1 MENTILTEYPLWF
14 LLLCI
19 AGGLV
24 YASVLYVRNKK
35 YNYSQGLKW
44 GLALLRFVAV
54 TVIAFLLLSPLFRST
69 SYETEKPVIV
79 FAQDNS
85 SSVKLSESSGD
96 FQQQYAVEVNRLKD
110 RLSEKYTVDA
120 YTFGEKVE
128 QTDSITFD
136 EAATSFA
143 PLVDNINVNYANRN
157 VGAVV
162 LASDGVYNQGIN
174 PLYSDLSSSFDV
186 YTLGLGDPQPRKE
199 ARLAKVIAND
209 IAFIGNEF
217 PVEVLVN
224 ASMAKG
230 ERTVLKVFRDDEKVL
245 TREIRINRD
254 SFSEKISFYL
264 EAQEK
269 GLQEYRLELDSLE
282 GEKNVVNNGRNIFVD
297 VLDDKSSIL
306 VLSHSPH
313 PDVFAI
319 KSALERSKRNEVTV
333 SLLDAFE
340 GRVAKYDMVVL
351 HQIPAEN
358 KKSAEMLDRIFEQNI
373 PSLFVIGQQSSIKFF
388 NSLNIGLQI
397 NNTNGSINEALPEF
411 NPDFT
416 LFNTNVRL
424 KNLFKEAPPLKTP
437 FGDYESSPSMNPY
450 LYQKLDDL
458 STKMPLIALS
468 SQQEQKTGVIA
479 GTGIWKWRVRDYL
492 MHENHE
498 TFNGFINALSRY
510 MILNRDRDLFRVD
523 YENRYAENEEVIL
536 TAELYNSSYELVNEP
551 EVKLNLENQQGESF
565 EYVFDRTSEKYRLNA
580 GALETGNYSFTASTK
595 WGGESYSKEGRFVVT
610 PVNLEARNTQA
621 DHEMLK
627 QLAEK
632 YNGAFFSQNQMDSLA
647 DTLLNNEEIKPV
659 RFSRLDYRPL
669 IDIEWILVFILLLL
683 SAEWFL
689 RKYHGGY

>member
-1 MENTILTEYPLWF
+1 MENTILTEYPMWF

-19 AGGLV
+19 AGGLL
-24 YASVLYVRNKK
+24 YASILYVRNKK
-35 YNYSQGLKW
+35 YNYSLGLKW
-44 GLALLRFVAV
+44 GLAILRFIAV
-54 TVIAFLLLSPLFRST
+54 TVIAFLLLSPLFRYT

-85 SSVKLSESSGD
+85 ASVKLSESAGD
-96 FQQQYAVEVNRLKD
+96 FGRQYVKDVKRLKD
-110 RLSEKYTVDA
+110 RLSEKYAVET
-120 YTFGEKVE
+120 YTFGERVE

-136 EAATSFA
+136 ETTTNFA
-143 PLVDNINVNYANRN
+143 PLVENINVNYANRN
-157 VGAVV
+157 VGAIV
-162 LASDGVYNQGIN
+162 LASDGIYNQGIN
-174 PLYSDLSSSFDV
+174 PLYSDLSSSFNV
-186 YTLGLGDPQPRKE
+186 YSLGLGDPQPRRE
-199 ARLAKVIAND
+199 ARIVKVIAND
-209 IAFIGNEF
+209 IAFIGNKF
-217 PVEVLVN
+217 PVEVLIN

-230 ERTVLKVFRDDEKVL
+230 ERTVLKVFRDDEKIF
-245 TREIRINRD
+245 TREIRINQN

-264 EAQEK
+264 EAEEK

-282 GEKNVVNNGRNIFVD
+282 REKNVVNNERKFFVD

-313 PDVFAI
+313 PDVNAI
-319 KSALERSKRNEVTV
+319 KTALEQSKRNEVEV
-333 SLLDAFE
+333 SLLEAFD
-340 GRVAKYDMVVL
+340 GRIAKYDMVVL

-358 KKSAEMLDRIFEQNI
+358 KKSAQMLDRIFEQKI
-373 PSLFVIGQQSSIKFF
+373 PSLFVIGQQSSIRFF
-388 NSLNIGLQI
+388 NSLNTGLQI
-397 NNTNGSINEALPEF
+397 NNTNESLNEVLPEF
-411 NPDFT
+411 NHDFT

-424 KNLFKEAPPLKTP
+424 KNLFEEAPPLKSP

-498 TFNGFINALSRY
+498 TFNEFVNAIARY

-551 EVKLNLENQQGESF
+551 EVKLMLENQQGETF
-565 EYVFDRTSEKYRLNA
+565 EYVFDRTSDKYRLNA
-580 GALETGNYSFTASTK
+580 GALETGTYNFTASTK
-595 WGGESYSKEGRFVVT
+595 RGGENYRKEGRFVVT

-621 DHEMLK
+621 NHEMLK
-627 QLAEK
+627 QLSEK
-632 YNGAFFSQNQMDSLA
+632 YNGAFFTQNQMEPLA
-647 DTLLNNEEIKPV
+647 DTLLNNEKIKPV
-659 RFSRLDYRPL
+659 RYSRLDYRPL
-669 IDIEWILVFILLLL
+669 IDVEWILVIILLLL
-683 SAEWFL
+683 STEWFL